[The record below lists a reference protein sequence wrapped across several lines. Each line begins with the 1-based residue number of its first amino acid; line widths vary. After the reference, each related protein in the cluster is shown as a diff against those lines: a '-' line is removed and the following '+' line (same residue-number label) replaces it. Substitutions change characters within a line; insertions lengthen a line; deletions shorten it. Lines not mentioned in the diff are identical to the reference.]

1 MKKISTKIAAM
12 FLLALVVLEGLLMMY
27 LHPTIMNVRV
37 EEEYARLLE
46 AGAKHRDVLADHNS
60 QETIRHIVQMESG
73 EGQGVAIVDAAN
85 DLVAHSEQQSID
97 WDGLMTRWNVSSYET
112 DTLIQAEWE
121 EEPYLISI
129 HPFSE
134 GQGAILQLQST
145 SGIHALMDRLNFH
158 FLLAGIVSVLIL
170 TLIYVFLTRYLTLP
184 LQRMKRATEK
194 LSVGHYDVT
203 LPAGRDDELGQ
214 LATSI
219 QKLST
224 DLQAIKK
231 NRTDFLSS
239 VSHELRTPLT
249 YVMGYTRVA
258 RRPDTG
264 AEEQANYLQI
274 IEEEAQRLTLLVE
287 DLFDLA
293 QLDDPGFR
301 IVKESVDLAHL
312 LGQIHTRVAP
322 SFAEQGKELLL
333 TCEAPLPLEA
343 DPVRLEQVIV
353 NLLDNARHYSAAQ
366 TTTQMRA
373 YARGKTIVMEVKDE
387 GIGIAEEEQEM
398 IFERLYRTEKSRS
411 RAHGG
416 SGLGLSIVKEL
427 VEAHGGTIEVQ
438 SKRGQGSTFTVIL
451 NKRGD
456 EVEKNSSRG

>member
-1 MKKISTKIAAM
+1 
-12 FLLALVVLEGLLMMY
+12 
-27 LHPTIMNVRV
+27 
-37 EEEYARLLE
+37 
-46 AGAKHRDVLADHNS
+46 
-60 QETIRHIVQMESG
+60 
-73 EGQGVAIVDAAN
+73 
-85 DLVAHSEQQSID
+85 
-97 WDGLMTRWNVSSYET
+97 
-112 DTLIQAEWE
+112 
-121 EEPYLISI
+121 
-129 HPFSE
+129 
-134 GQGAILQLQST
+134 
-145 SGIHALMDRLNFH
+145 MDRLNFH

-249 YVMGYTRVA
+249 YVMGYIRVA

-274 IEEEAQRLTLLVE
+274 IEEETQRLTLLVE

-333 TCEAPLPLEA
+333 TCEAPLTLEA

-373 YARGKTIVMEVKDE
+373 YARGNTIVMEVKDE